1 MKRIIYVVILT
12 ALTSCNQNMSN
23 KTNVDNASCDSIIA
37 ESHQTN
43 NDTIEPFQTQE
54 KLSLRQ

>member
-23 KTNVDNASCDSIIA
+23 KANVDNASCDSIMA
-37 ESHQTN
+37 ESYQTN
-43 NDTIEPFQTQE
+43 NDTIEPFQT
-54 KLSLRQ
+54 